1 MTASTAPPPVGL
13 VLGSEIP
20 PARLGAMA
28 ARAEAAGLGELWLS
42 EDYFMTGGIAGAA
55 LALAATE
62 RIPVGL
68 GVVSA
73 VARHPALLAMEV
85 ATLAHAHPGR
95 LRPAIGLGVPAWL
108 DQMGLRPQSPLRAVR
123 DAVET
128 LRALLQGEELS
139 EPTSTFRFDGVKLA
153 YPLGAATPPIGLG
166 VAGPRMLE
174 LSGEIADATLV
185 SVLAGDAYVR
195 WARERIAAG
204 ARRAGRDPAA
214 HRVVVF
220 AFYAAG
226 DDEAAVREALRPTVA
241 FYLGAGGAN
250 ALTDAYGI
258 SAELE
263 GMIREGGVD
272 AVRERMPDQWIADLS
287 VSGPPQACAEAIDRL
302 LAAGADAVCLFPVPH
317 ERAEDLIDLA
327 AGDIVPRLRAAA

>member
-1 MTASTAPPPVGL
+1 MTPS
-13 VLGSEIP
+13 
-20 PARLGAMA
+20 
-28 ARAEAAGLGELWLS
+28 
-42 EDYFMTGGIAGAA
+42 
-55 LALAATE
+55 
-62 RIPVGL
+62 
-68 GVVSA
+68 
-73 VARHPALLAMEV
+73 
-85 ATLAHAHPGR
+85 
-95 LRPAIGLGVPAWL
+95 
-108 DQMGLRPQSPLRAVR
+108 SP
-123 DAVET
+123 
-128 LRALLQGEELS
+128 RALLQGEELS
-139 EPTSTFRFDGVKLA
+139 QATATFAFDGVKLA

-204 ARRAGRDPAA
+204 ARRAGRDPAG

-226 DDEAAVREALRPTVA
+226 DDEAAVRAALRPTVA

-272 AVRERMPDQWIADLS
+272 AVRERMPDQWVADLS
-287 VSGPPQACAEAIDRL
+287 VSGSPQACAQAIDRL

-327 AGDIVPRLRAAA
+327 AGDIVPRLRATA